1 MIHTVMKMKKV
12 NVIGGGLA
20 GVEAVHQLVSAGMA
34 VDLYE
39 MRPVKSTGAH
49 KTDQFA
55 ELVCSN
61 SLRADGLKNAV
72 GVLKE
77 EMTMNDSLIIRQAR
91 LHAVPAGGSL
101 AVDREG
107 FSKAVTKEI
116 TENPLVHVIHE
127 EVTKIPEGPTIIAS
141 GPLTSSALSKEI
153 ASLLGQE
160 KYFYFYDAA
169 APIIELDSI
178 DLHKAYF
185 KSRYDK
191 GDAEYINCPMTKE
204 EFEAFYDALI
214 HAEVAKPHDGEEK
227 FFEGCMPFEEIAR
240 RGEQTLLFGPMKPV
254 GLEHDG
260 KRPYAVVQLRQDN
273 AVGTLYNIV
282 GFQTHLKWGEQERI
296 IHMIPGLENAKIVRY
311 GVMHRNSFL
320 NSPLYLKQTYQY
332 KNRDDLFFAG
342 QMTGVEGYVESA
354 QSGLVAGK
362 NMVRL
367 LQGKEP
373 LVFPRETVMGSLS
386 YYITHAST
394 TDFQPMKANFG
405 ILPDLTP
412 QVKKK
417 EKKEAYAKRAI
428 ATMQSFLDEI
438 NG

>member
-1 MIHTVMKMKKV
+1 MKKV

-20 GVEAVHQLVSAGMA
+20 GVEAVHQLVSAGIA

-141 GPLTSSALSKEI
+141 GPLTSAALSKEI

-160 KYFYFYDAA
+160 EYFYFYDAA
-169 APIIELDSI
+169 ATIIELDSL
-178 DLHKAYF
+178 DLNKAYF
-185 KSRYDK
+185 KSR
-191 GDAEYINCPMTKE
+191 
-204 EFEAFYDALI
+204 
-214 HAEVAKPHDGEEK
+214 
-227 FFEGCMPFEEIAR
+227 
-240 RGEQTLLFGPMKPV
+240 
-254 GLEHDG
+254 
-260 KRPYAVVQLRQDN
+260 
-273 AVGTLYNIV
+273 
-282 GFQTHLKWGEQERI
+282 
-296 IHMIPGLENAKIVRY
+296 
-311 GVMHRNSFL
+311 
-320 NSPLYLKQTYQY
+320 
-332 KNRDDLFFAG
+332 
-342 QMTGVEGYVESA
+342 
-354 QSGLVAGK
+354 
-362 NMVRL
+362 
-367 LQGKEP
+367 
-373 LVFPRETVMGSLS
+373 
-386 YYITHAST
+386 
-394 TDFQPMKANFG
+394 
-405 ILPDLTP
+405 
-412 QVKKK
+412 
-417 EKKEAYAKRAI
+417 
-428 ATMQSFLDEI
+428 
-438 NG
+438 